1 MGVIQD
7 YDDFVQV
14 HGILLASSGLP
25 SSLYPQLFEK
35 LAGDVFD
42 AGSFFQI
49 EACEG
54 GRQRRLKLSCSTGIQ
69 KHSHVFLVD
78 HAWSFRLTEARK
90 QRGLSLW
97 GNRLES
103 REAVL
108 PALSTCTNLRALW
121 LNETPL
127 DLEGGDALKSLV
139 TSALPQLEIYNSKFT
154 NNYGYWAVG
163 FCGGLFGFDKPYEY
177 PNVSQAL
184 QELKDVDLSNRGAHK
199 LSPMVFN
206 ERVLPNLSSLNLK
219 GNPLDA
225 DSISSLLEV
234 LNSLPSLQILEV
246 DVPGPL
252 GRSASKIA
260 EALRNLAK
268 LNGVDASQILEEDQ
282 QYVVNNLKPRL
293 ITCSKEEPLVERVLH
308 AMWAYI
314 MTYRLASEEK
324 LDETPIWYVMDELGS
339 ALRHNDEPN
348 FMVSPFMY
356 LPDGTL
362 DSAISYTLLW
372 PIQDI
377 YEGEECTRDYLR
389 GIGEDR
395 QRSSRLNAW
404 FHTPREFFDQAY
416 KIHEQRLKGTVQK
429 PLYTAYCPRTSIL
442 PNDGPPISV
451 YTDIPHVLEYLKRH
465 EFLLIDK
472 PHKATIIWTGFQVDE
487 VFKEAVGLQAHQY
500 VNQFPFEACLVMKHY
515 LAQTIQQGC
524 GAPNWLPTTY
534 NLESQLPALIGDFNQ
549 RAEKGENNFW
559 ILKPWN
565 MARTIDTTIT
575 ESLPAIIRLMETG
588 PKICQKYIE
597 TPALFQGRKFDLRYI
612 VLLRSIQP
620 LEIFLSDVFWA
631 RLANHRY
638 TLEESSLSDYE
649 THFTVMN
656 YRGKMNHIDTHVFV
670 SDFEKEHRVSWLE
683 IHSRVRVMLR
693 SIFEAAPALYPK
705 MHCPK
710 ARAIYGV
717 DVMLDNSFQ
726 PKLLEPFPRV

>member
-1 MGVIQD
+1 
-7 YDDFVQV
+7 
-14 HGILLASSGLP
+14 
-25 SSLYPQLFEK
+25 
-35 LAGDVFD
+35 
-42 AGSFFQI
+42 
-49 EACEG
+49 
-54 GRQRRLKLSCSTGIQ
+54 
-69 KHSHVFLVD
+69 
-78 HAWSFRLTEARK
+78 
-90 QRGLSLW
+90 
-97 GNRLES
+97 
-103 REAVL
+103 
-108 PALSTCTNLRALW
+108 
-121 LNETPL
+121 
-127 DLEGGDALKSLV
+127 
-139 TSALPQLEIYNSKFT
+139 
-154 NNYGYWAVG
+154 
-163 FCGGLFGFDKPYEY
+163 
-177 PNVSQAL
+177 
-184 QELKDVDLSNRGAHK
+184 
-199 LSPMVFN
+199 VFN

-726 PKLLEPFPRV
+726 PKLLEVTYCPDCTRACKYDVQNFENGELIKGNEFFNDVFWVPIFERVSSCKPSLSMPFETYIKSLIASHSNVLYGRSMSIHAQGGSSLEISSIHQLLDLLSLLTKIRQKSKSKSSSDFVKAVLQFVIFAC